1 MSYCS
6 QMQSLN
12 RLLCDGCNS
21 VLLLSNTISTPWMQ
35 LHLQMEKRRRRR
47 RERGRL
53 KHQCQKQSTVRSV
66 RDVFVCS
73 SAISTALCPFVA
85 QVRCTLCIHSHLKSI
100 TSLIIYLHQEMW
112 MRKLVVKIGITETT
126 TRLQDAIMPH
136 SVFLILKNRNPTVY
150 LQASAIL

>member
-21 VLLLSNTISTPWMQ
+21 VLLLSNTNSTPWMQ
-35 LHLQMEKRRRRR
+35 LHLQMEKRRRR

-73 SAISTALCPFVA
+73 SAISAALCPFVA
-85 QVRCTLCIHSHLKSI
+85 QMRCTLCIHSHLKSI

-126 TRLQDAIMPH
+126 TRLQDAVMPH